1 MEEDI
6 FEGLSK
12 FGLSSYEIKIYE
24 SLILNGPMA
33 STEIVKSTGVPQPR
47 VYDLFTSLLKKGFI
61 EQSLGKKTIYKA
73 VPISTIMKRQ
83 REWLES
89 YSTNLERY
97 VQKRKIYS
105 SNYKSFLSV
114 VEKDEKITE
123 KIINMINETESE
135 LILSVKYE
143 RLNSVMPDL
152 TNAAKKGITILLLVY
167 VASQK
172 EIRSINL
179 EGNVL
184 IRYSGSKGNE
194 MTMCDRKSCLVTVLG
209 DEGSKDYGI
218 YLEEDDLIHVMS
230 YYFNQS
236 LWHEA
241 KVLKNFDPSRKWE
254 FSNIW
259 VACDA
264 IDCFM
269 KDGYRI
275 EAYVEG
281 YFHEDRRHIK
291 GMVERTERIP
301 FVRNSIYI
309 KDEDERIYSVGGKTA
324 SLEDIKMTKITIRAI
339 KQDSTD
345 K

>member
-24 SLILNGPMA
+24 SLVLKGPMS

-47 VYDLFTSLLKKGFI
+47 VYDLFTSLSNKGFI
-61 EQSLGKKTIYKA
+61 EQSLGKKTLYKA
-73 VPISTIMKRQ
+73 IPISTIMRRQ

-97 VQKRKIYS
+97 VQKRMMYS
-105 SNYKSFLSV
+105 ENYKSFLSV

-123 KIINMINETESE
+123 KIINMISETSTE

-143 RLNSVMPDL
+143 RLASIIDEL
-152 TNAAKKGITILLLVY
+152 RKALERGITVLLLVY
-167 VASQK
+167 VISQK
-172 EIRSINL
+172 EIKTLSFD
-179 EGNVL
+179 GKVL
-184 IRYSGSKGNE
+184 LRFSPGKGNE
-194 MTMCDRKSCLVTVLG
+194 MTISDRKSCLVTVQG

-236 LWHEA
+236 LWHEG
-241 KVLKNFDPSRKWE
+241 KILRNFDPSIAWE
-254 FSNIW
+254 FCNVW
-259 VACDA
+259 VTCDA
-264 IDCFM
+264 IDCFS
-269 KDGYRI
+269 KAGYSV
-275 EAYVEG
+275 EATVEG
-281 YFHEDRRHIK
+281 FFHEDRRHIK

-301 FVRNSIYI
+301 FVRNTFYV
-309 KDEDERIYSVGGKTA
+309 KTEDEKIYSVGGKTA
-324 SLEDIKMTKITIRAI
+324 SLEDIKMTSVKLRPFKA
-339 KQDSTD
+339 
-345 K
+345 

>member
-24 SLILNGPMA
+24 SLVLKGPMS

-73 VPISTIMKRQ
+73 IPISTIMRRQ
-83 REWLES
+83 REWLDS

-97 VQKRKIYS
+97 VQKRMMYS
-105 SNYKSFLSV
+105 SNYNSFLSV

-123 KIINMINETESE
+123 KILNMISETYSE
-135 LILSVKYE
+135 LILSVKYP
-143 RLNSVMPDL
+143 RLTEIKEEVAKAS
-152 TNAAKKGITILLLVY
+152 KKGISILLLVF
-167 VASQK
+167 VGSQK
-172 EIRSINL
+172 EINSLNFD
-179 EGNVL
+179 GKVL
-184 IRYSGSKGNE
+184 LRYSPGRGNE
-194 MTMCDRKSCLVTVLG
+194 MTISDRKSCLITVQG

-236 LWHEA
+236 LWKEA
-241 KVLKNFDPSRKWE
+241 KILRNFDSSKTWE
-254 FSNIW
+254 FCNVW

-264 IDCFM
+264 IDCF
-269 KDGYRI
+269 KKESYEI
-275 EAYVEG
+275 EATVEG
-281 YFHEDRRHIK
+281 YYHEDKRHIK
-291 GMVERTERIP
+291 GIVDRTERIP
-301 FVRNSIYI
+301 FVRNSFYV
-309 KDEDERIYSVGGKTA
+309 KSDDGKIYSVGGKTA
-324 SLEDIKMTKITIRAI
+324 SLEDIKMTRVILKPF
-339 KQDSTD
+339 KPNSV
-345 K
+345 